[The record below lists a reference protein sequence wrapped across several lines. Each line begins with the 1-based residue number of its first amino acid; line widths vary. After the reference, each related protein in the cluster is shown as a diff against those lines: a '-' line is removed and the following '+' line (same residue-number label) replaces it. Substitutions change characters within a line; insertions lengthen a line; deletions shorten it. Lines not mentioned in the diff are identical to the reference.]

1 MVVIYSFSSSHSG
14 TLLDSNVVSIFLIVM
29 LLFIVGII
37 VWIISIYLSE
47 MKKLNRQ
54 LQNVRKS
61 IADIEFKEESYSK
74 VSSKTS

>member
-1 MVVIYSFSSSHSG
+1 
-14 TLLDSNVVSIFLIVM
+14 M
-29 LLFIVGII
+29 LVFIVGII
-37 VWIISIYLSE
+37 VWIFSIYLSE